1 MKGVHDRVLA
11 KLHTP
16 EKVDLQAEQIELA
29 NINELKSLLKSKDSE
44 VKNFETFKNEFEK
57 VQRAR
62 VVNAKMAADYMKK
75 AAKAL
80 DEFNRKAK
88 DLGLKARDVKE
99 YVSLSEAFSEI
110 SVIVSEYN
118 TTYKK

>member
-1 MKGVHDRVLA
+1 MKGIKERVLA
-11 KLHTP
+11 KLHAP
-16 EKVDLQAEQIELA
+16 EKVELQSEKVMLA

-62 VVNAKMAADYMKK
+62 GVNAKMAVDYMKE
-75 AAKAL
+75 AGKAL
-80 DEFNRKAK
+80 DEFDRKAK
-88 DLGLKARDVKE
+88 DLGLNARDVKE